1 MFLSRWLRNRLSTSW
16 LSTSMRAIT
25 SAFTAWIALAVS
37 AFSVSLRKSNV
48 VSLTVNP
55 SEVAFAGSIPFSN
68 LNRAKR
74 SHS

>member
-1 MFLSRWLRNRLSTSW
+1 
-16 LSTSMRAIT
+16 
-25 SAFTAWIALAVS
+25 LAVS